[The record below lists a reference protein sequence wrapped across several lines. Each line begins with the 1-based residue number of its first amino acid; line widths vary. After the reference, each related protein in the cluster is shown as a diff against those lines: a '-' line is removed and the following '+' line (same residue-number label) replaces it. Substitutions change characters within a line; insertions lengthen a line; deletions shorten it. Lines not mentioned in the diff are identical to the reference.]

1 MIVIIIM
8 ITSVKRMMVTMI
20 TQHLFCKIGALT
32 AERRSFF
39 GELFQREKWE
49 KQLYC
54 HFTVYDYF
62 FGIDSPSG
70 TTRMK
75 KRRFNNA

>member
-20 TQHLFCKIGALT
+20 TQHLFCTIGALT

-39 GELFQREKWE
+39 GELFQRVKWE

-62 FGIDSPSG
+62 FGIDSPI
-70 TTRMK
+70 R
-75 KRRFNNA
+75 NNKDEKA